1 MAETFHFELVS
12 PERLLSSGEVEQ
24 VVVPGTEG
32 EMTVM
37 ARHAP
42 MMTTLKPG
50 VISIVGGGPAR
61 HVFVRGGFA
70 EMGEGGLTV
79 LAEQAVA
86 MEEMS
91 RARLDV
97 EIEAATAERDA
108 ATDEAARTKAEEKLA
123 HLHAIEV
130 GV

>member
-1 MAETFHFELVS
+1 
-12 PERLLSSGEVEQ
+12 
-24 VVVPGTEG
+24 
-32 EMTVM
+32 
-37 ARHAP
+37 

-50 VISIVGGGPAR
+50 VISIVAPPQAAR

-70 EMGEGGLTV
+70 EMGDQGLTV

-108 ATDEAARTKAEEKLA
+108 AADEAARNKAEEKLA